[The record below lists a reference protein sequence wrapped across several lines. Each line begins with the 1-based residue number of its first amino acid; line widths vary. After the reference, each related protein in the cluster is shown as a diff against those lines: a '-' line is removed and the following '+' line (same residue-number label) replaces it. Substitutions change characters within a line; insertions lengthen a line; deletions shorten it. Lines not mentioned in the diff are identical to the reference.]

1 MPQQNWKALQKK
13 ILEKAEKGDNQH
25 RGKKNNQDL
34 ETTRRSYATRR
45 LKMIEN
51 KICQK
56 YFSYSEEMVLSFTHC
71 SLEVWE
77 KFCQV

>member
-1 MPQQNWKALQKK
+1 MSQQNWNWKALQKK

-45 LKMIEN
+45 LKMIQSMIGVD
-51 KICQK
+51 KAII
-56 YFSYSEEMVLSFTHC
+56 S
-71 SLEVWE
+71 
-77 KFCQV
+77 

>member
-25 RGKKNNQDL
+25 RGKKKLQDL

-45 LKMIEN
+45 LKIVFV
-51 KICQK
+51 KK
-56 YFSYSEEMVLSFTHC
+56 DALFSNTG
-71 SLEVWE
+71 
-77 KFCQV
+77 